1 MKLLFVELGLL
12 YFVHFAAY
20 IGLLKMN
27 EREKK
32 KWTVSDMKKKKTND
46 FNSLI
51 QITYLSSA
59 AILLV
64 CIPRMKNEIKN
75 TT

>member
-32 KWTVSDMKKKKTND
+32 VNGFGYEEKKTND